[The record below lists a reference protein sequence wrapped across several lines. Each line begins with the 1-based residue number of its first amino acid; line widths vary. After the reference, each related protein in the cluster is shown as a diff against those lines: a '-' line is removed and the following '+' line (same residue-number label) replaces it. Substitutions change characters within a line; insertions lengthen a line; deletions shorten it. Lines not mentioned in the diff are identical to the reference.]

1 MSSNT
6 MYIQTLIDNIEK
18 IIEDDSKFPVVEDGR
33 IRLLFNIIF
42 ELIKV
47 IMTYIMKNRL
57 NQ

>member
-1 MSSNT
+1 
-6 MYIQTLIDNIEK
+6 MYIQTLIDNIEE